1 MNARLA
7 VAAAAVLVSG
17 CQKAG
22 PLLGPSHLVTGI
34 VVDEAGAPVA
44 NVTLIGHR
52 PEDVGKGYVQTFP
65 GRSQKDG
72 TFRIVHNPMGGPKP
86 TGSVAF
92 STHAAGFV
100 LTEMTVPVPSENVKV
115 VVSRGGTVKVHA
127 VKADGSPAVGPAVI
141 QSVTRSRWPTVGE
154 PPPVRTDAQG
164 NCSFSGLAAG
174 EHVVVVSVPGTAS
187 VPVEQGDDHGSFI
200 QEMVEVFA
208 ARAKVIVPKDYAPV
222 SVELKVADT
231 GLVLT
236 GKVVDEKGAPV
247 EGASVVGDGITSV
260 RVAKTDA
267 KGAFTFT
274 QMPPGVVLMNVWK
287 QGYDFPQRWSMVQA
301 KAGDA
306 PVLTLK
312 KGSGSHS
319 H

>member
-17 CQKAG
+17 CQQAG
-22 PLLGPSHLVTGI
+22 PLVGPSHLVTGI
-34 VVDEAGAPVA
+34 VVDEAGAPIA

-52 PEDVGKGYVQTFP
+52 PEDVGKGHVQTFA

-72 TFRIVHNPMGGPKP
+72 TFRIVHHPMGGPKP
-86 TGSVAF
+86 TGTLSF
-92 STHAAGFV
+92 STHAPGFV
-100 LTEMTVPVPSENVKV
+100 LTELTVPVPSENVKV
-115 VVSRGGTVKVHA
+115 VLSRGGTVKVHA
-127 VKADGSPAVGPAVI
+127 VKADGTPAVGPARI
-141 QSVTRSRWPTVGE
+141 QSTVRSRWPSVGE

-174 EHVVVVSVPGTAS
+174 EHSVVVSVPGTAS
-187 VPVEQGDDHGSFI
+187 VPVDQGDGHG
-200 QEMVEVFA
+200 EYLEDKLEVFA
-208 ARAKVIVPKDYAPV
+208 AYGKVTVPKDYAPV
-222 SVELKVADT
+222 SLELKVADT

-236 GKVVDEKGAPV
+236 GRVVDEKGAPV

-274 QMPPGVVLMNVWK
+274 QMPPGAVLMNVWK
-287 QGYDFPQRWSMVQA
+287 KGYDFPERFSMVQA

-312 KGSGSHS
+312 KGSGSH
-319 H
+319 